1 MTNNYTLERTDFAV
15 VCALEVER
23 EAVCRAFQL
32 KDRDRE
38 LRGQRRYWRGP
49 LRVGS
54 RTFGVVVTQLPEMAN
69 VHAAIR
75 TSMVLRHW
83 NPQAL
88 LLVGIAAAAL
98 ESQRLGD
105 VIVGRSVYYYE
116 LSKVSRDGRLP
127 QPDMIHADPV
137 LYDAAVTARKWP
149 GLVRVPRPDGAG
161 IRPERSF
168 GDIAS
173 GEKVIGD
180 PRFRSEVTNPNRKI
194 RALEMEGYGF
204 SVAALQAGENIR
216 HLVIRGLC
224 DYADQIKG
232 DEWHA
237 YASASAAAYA
247 RHLLKEWPF
256 PPLDN
261 GAPRQPSSVPINRS
275 ERGATNIIA
284 LPPDAR
290 TTRELKLQGR
300 TIFISY
306 SRRDRRWVDHL
317 LTHLKPLQRENL
329 LDIWDDSR
337 IKPGA
342 KWREEIES
350 ALNKAA
356 VAILMISPNFLASD
370 FVMNDEVPAL
380 LRQAESRGTV
390 IIPLIVA
397 PSLFGQ
403 SILNS
408 FQAIN
413 TPETP
418 LSKLNSFKRD
428 EVLVKV
434 ATSIN
439 ELFS

>member
-1 MTNNYTLERTDFAV
+1 MTNNDTPERADFAV

-38 LRGQRRYWRGP
+38 LRGERRYWRGR

-54 RTFGVVVTQLPEMAN
+54 KTFGVVVTQLPEMAN

-75 TSMVLRHW
+75 TNVVLQQW

-105 VIVGRSVYYYE
+105 VVVGRSVYYYE
-116 LSKVSRDGRLP
+116 LSKVSPDGPLP

-137 LYDAAVTARKWP
+137 LHDAAVTARKWP
-149 GLVRVPRPDGAG
+149 GSVRIPRPDGAE

-180 PRFRSEVTNPNRKI
+180 PRFRKEVTNPNRKI

-204 SVAALQAGENIR
+204 SVAALQAEGNVR

-224 DYADQIKG
+224 DYADQTKG

-247 RHLLKEWPF
+247 RHLLRDWPF
-256 PPLDN
+256 EPLDK
-261 GAPRQPSSVPINRS
+261 GDEREASVTPIWGSSATSEAKTVDDVASARTAVIELTSLAAEIVDGTVEAMMGRKTAPAL
-275 ERGATNIIA
+275 GATLA
-284 LPPDAR
+284 LPRYRLERAQEIVQTLHDLPRSWPDEGAWRFRYTDLVEAIQEILDMLTSVFDSLVSSDQGGSHEDPVTLAR
-290 TTRELKLQGR
+290 EIQTNVIELQ
-300 TIFISY
+300 
-306 SRRDRRWVDHL
+306 
-317 LTHLKPLQRENL
+317 
-329 LDIWDDSR
+329 
-337 IKPGA
+337 
-342 KWREEIES
+342 
-350 ALNKAA
+350 
-356 VAILMISPNFLASD
+356 
-370 FVMNDEVPAL
+370 AL
-380 LRQAESRGTV
+380 LNNPAV
-390 IIPLIVA
+390 
-397 PSLFGQ
+397 
-403 SILNS
+403 
-408 FQAIN
+408 
-413 TPETP
+413 
-418 LSKLNSFKRD
+418 
-428 EVLVKV
+428 
-434 ATSIN
+434 
-439 ELFS
+439 